1 MCPDVV
7 SAWIKSKKKDSPPEI
22 DVEEFTLS
30 FMVWWIALQLGW
42 RLADD
47 GSFNYEMPKDE
58 DWRVLRKGGSAGLY
72 IVVVALSWWIRAL
85 TPDNLSF
92 CAWTAVHDVH
102 WVIDQILKT
111 LLPAGKKHPLENSVE
126 SSKAKRYVP
135 TLMVTYHIHLFS
147 EAAVVSIPSLGIDT
161 SFAKY
166 LVVPK

>member
-1 MCPDVV
+1 MLRNSRRLLWCGGL
-7 SAWIKSKKKDSPPEI
+7 
-22 DVEEFTLS
+22 LS
-30 FMVWWIALQLGW
+30 NW

-58 DWRVLRKGGSAGLY
+58 DWRVLRKGGLARLY

-85 TPDNLSF
+85 TPDNLLF
-92 CAWTAVHDVH
+92 HAWTAVHNVH
-102 WVIDQILKT
+102 WVIDQILKM
-111 LLPAGKKHPLENSVE
+111 LLPAGKKRPLENSVE